1 MPVDPEDRTPPP
13 DPQGSADAVTRF
25 AALVEAGDPPLD
37 RAALEIARLARPD
50 ADLGAT
56 LAELD
61 RLASGIASVDG
72 LVLRLFTEEGFAG
85 NRENYYDP
93 RNSSLVD
100 VLERRLGIP
109 ITLAVVV
116 IEVGRRA
123 GLQIE
128 PIGMPGHFLVH
139 PVGSAWYVDPFT
151 GTLLDEAD
159 CRALFVASTGANPA
173 LPFHPD
179 LLVPVTT
186 EAVLVRMLTNLRVV
200 HRAAGRVPELRRVLE
215 ARLHLP
221 GVTAEEVVELA
232 ATMGRRGEYLDAARL
247 LDSWGER
254 LPRHAAELARA
265 ARVWRAHLN

>member
-1 MPVDPEDRTPPP
+1 MPADPEEPTP
-13 DPQGSADAVTRF
+13 DPHGSADAVARF

-37 RAALEIARLARPD
+37 RAALEVARLARPD
-50 ADLGAT
+50 ADVDAA

-61 RLASGIASVDG
+61 RLATGIGGIDE
-72 LVLRLFTEEGFAG
+72 LVVRLFTEEGFRG
-85 NRENYYDP
+85 NRDEYYDP
-93 RNSSLVD
+93 RNSSLVE

-123 GLQIE
+123 GLTVE

-139 PVGSAWYVDPFT
+139 PAGSAWYVDPFT

-159 CRALFVASTGANPA
+159 CRALFVASTGANPGI
-173 LPFHPD
+173 PFHAD
-179 LLVPVTT
+179 LLAPITT
-186 EAVLVRMLTNLRVV
+186 EAVLVRMLTNLRIV

-221 GVTAEEVVELA
+221 GVTADEVVELA
-232 ATMGRRGEYLDAARL
+232 ATMGHRGEYLDAARL
-247 LDSWGER
+247 LDTWRER
-254 LPRHAAELARA
+254 IPRRGADLARA